1 MPWAKAYSMPKL
13 DHMCHTAWP
22 MLTTDVSVNSPLAVC
37 GTAYSI
43 LPIVL
48 GLSQLT
54 VACNRQGALVLRSVK
69 CMSLDAIARKYVEIQ
84 AAERVTTP
92 HIWMACAALFA
103 DHSVPLCKHG
113 SATLQEIIRA
123 FSTAGDLLSQISD
136 PQGGDKET
144 SEVLATQ
151 LLGGI
156 QVWALSDLQ
165 LLYMMNLVWT
175 VVTSR
180 VGCNCSHSL
189 ILACRGFRANFLR

>member
-13 DHMCHTAWP
+13 DFMCHTAWP
-22 MLTTDVSVNSPLAVC
+22 MLATDSPVAVC

-54 VACNRQGALVLRSVK
+54 AACNRQGALVLRSVK
-69 CMSLDAIARKYVEIQ
+69 CMSLDAVARKYVEIQ

-92 HIWMACAALFA
+92 NIWIACLALCD
-103 DHSVPLCKHG
+103 DHSASLCKHG
-113 SATLQEIIRA
+113 SAILQEIIRA

-136 PQGGDKET
+136 YQGGDKET
-144 SEVLATQ
+144 SENLATQ

-156 QVWALSDLQ
+156 QVWTLSDLQ
-165 LLYMMNLVWT
+165 VFYMIYLV
-175 VVTSR
+175 
-180 VGCNCSHSL
+180 
-189 ILACRGFRANFLR
+189 